1 MPGYNTEADY
11 ENAIIEL
18 FRNDLGYEYVYGP
31 DVERDF
37 SSPLYDTV
45 LEVSLYRLNK
55 GLPADAINDALFK
68 LRNFENG
75 ELVQKNAEFM
85 EYLQSGI
92 PVRYLEKARSVLAL
106 CISLTIPIPKTTPL
120 LLPINGLSLRTAT
133 SVRMLSYFSTACLL
147 FLLN

>member
-37 SSPLYDTV
+37 NSPHYDTI
-45 LEVSLYRLNK
+45 LEESLYRLNK
-55 GLPADAINDALFK
+55 GLPVDAINDALFK

-85 EYLQSGI
+85 EYLQSGV
-92 PVRYLEKARSVLAL
+92 PVRYFEKGEERSGIVYLADYNHPENNSFCSSFFVAPYL
-106 CISLTIPIPKTTPL
+106 Y
-120 LLPINGLSLRTAT
+120 G
-133 SVRMLSYFSTACLL
+133 CL
-147 FLLN
+147 

>member
-11 ENAIIEL
+11 ENVIIEL

-37 SSPLYDTV
+37 KSPLYDSV
-45 LEVSLYRLNK
+45 LEESLYRLNK

>member
-37 SSPLYDTV
+37 NSPLYDSV
-45 LEVSLYRLNK
+45 LEESLYRLNK

-92 PVRYLEKARSVLAL
+92 PVRYLEKGEERSGIVYLADY
-106 CISLTIPIPKTTPL
+106 SHPETTPL
-120 LLPINGLSLRTAT
+120 SLPINGPSLRTVT
-133 SVRMLSYFSTACLL
+133 SVRMLFSFSTACPL
-147 FLLN
+147 FLWS

>member
-37 SSPLYDTV
+37 KSPLYDSV
-45 LEVSLYRLNK
+45 LEESLYRLNK

-92 PVRYLEKARSVLAL
+92 PVRYLEKSEERSGIVYLADY
-106 CISLTIPIPKTTPL
+106 SHPENK
-120 LLPINGLSLRTAT
+120 
-133 SVRMLSYFSTACLL
+133 
-147 FLLN
+147 

>member
-37 SSPLYDTV
+37 RSPLYDTV
-45 LEVSLYRLNK
+45 LAESLYRLNK

-68 LRNFENG
+68 LRNFEIPK
-75 ELVQKNAEFM
+75 EDNATRASAW
-85 EYLQSGI
+85 Y
-92 PVRYLEKARSVLAL
+92 VY
-106 CISLTIPIPKTTPL
+106 ISLCR
-120 LLPINGLSLRTAT
+120 G
-133 SVRMLSYFSTACLL
+133 
-147 FLLN
+147 

>member
-37 SSPLYDTV
+37 NSPLYDTV
-45 LEVSLYRLNK
+45 LEKSLYRLNK

-75 ELVQKNAEFM
+75 ELVQKNTRPLVQEPKSFCQHKPL
-85 EYLQSGI
+85 EI
-92 PVRYLEKARSVLAL
+92 CVRYWD
-106 CISLTIPIPKTTPL
+106 
-120 LLPINGLSLRTAT
+120 LP
-133 SVRMLSYFSTACLL
+133 VLL
-147 FLLN
+147 FNRQA

>member
-37 SSPLYDTV
+37 NSPLYDSV
-45 LEVSLYRLNK
+45 LEESLYRLNK

-75 ELVQKNAEFM
+75 DLVQKNAEFM

-92 PVRYLEKARSVLAL
+92 PVRYLEKSEERSGM
-106 CISLTIPIPKTTPL
+106 CISLTIPTPKTTPL
-120 LLPINGLSLRTAT
+120 SLPINGPSLRTVT
-133 SVRMLSYFSTACLL
+133 SVRMLFSFSTACPL
-147 FLLN
+147 FLWS